1 MINLIKKILKK
12 FIRTREVK
20 EKVIIPTIKGEYL
33 KDRCALIT
41 GSSAGIG
48 YSIAESFLNNGA
60 SVIIVGRDENK
71 LNKAKAS
78 LLYDTNCSSDK
89 IFSHVLDIS
98 DVKNL
103 KVNFENIVKECNK
116 PIDIFVNN
124 AGINIGDYFPDTSE
138 EDYDKVLDT
147 NLKGTYFFSQ
157 IVCDYMV
164 NNKIKGNLLNVLSSS
179 SLRPGISPYIIS
191 KWGERSLT
199 LGLAKKYLPYGIIVN
214 AVAPGSTSTSMVN
227 HGELNDL
234 NCEYTLTE
242 RFVAPEEVAN
252 IATILVSNIG
262 RMIIGDT
269 IYITGG
275 AGLLTYDDMKY

>member
-1 MINLIKKILKK
+1 MIKLLKKILKK
-12 FIRTREVK
+12 FVKIKRVK
-20 EKVIIPTIKGEYL
+20 EKIIVPTIRGEYL

-41 GSSAGIG
+41 GGSSGIG

-60 SVIIVGRDENK
+60 SVIILGRDENK
-71 LNKAKAS
+71 LNKAKDS
-78 LLYDTNCSSDK
+78 LLHNTNCSTDK
-89 IFSHVLDIS
+89 IDTQVLDIS

-103 KVNFENIVKECNK
+103 KCNFENLIKKFNK
-116 PIDIFVNN
+116 KIDIFVNN
-124 AGINIGDYFPDTSE
+124 AGVNVGNYFPNTSE

-157 IVCDYMV
+157 VVCDYMV
-164 NNKIKGNLLNVLSSS
+164 SNNIKGNLLNVLSSS

-199 LGLAKKYLPYGIIVN
+199 LGLAKKYLQYGIIVN
-214 AVAPGSTSTSMVN
+214 AVAPGSTSTTMIN
-227 HGELNDL
+227 RGELNDL
-234 NCEYTLTE
+234 NCDYTLTK

-252 IATILVSNIG
+252 IATILVSNVG

-269 IYITGG
+269 IYMTGG

>member
-1 MINLIKKILKK
+1 MIKLLKKILKK
-12 FIRTREVK
+12 FVKIKRVK
-20 EKVIIPTIKGEYL
+20 EKIIVPTIRGEYL

-41 GSSAGIG
+41 GGSSGIG

-60 SVIIVGRDENK
+60 SVIILGRDENK
-71 LNKAKAS
+71 LNKAKDS
-78 LLYDTNCSSDK
+78 LLHNTNCSTDK
-89 IFSHVLDIS
+89 IDTQVLDIS

-103 KVNFENIVKECNK
+103 KCNFENLIKKFNK
-116 PIDIFVNN
+116 KIDIFVNN
-124 AGINIGDYFPDTSE
+124 AGVNVGNYFPNTSE

-164 NNKIKGNLLNVLSSS
+164 SNSIKGNLLNVLSSS

-199 LGLAKKYLPYGIIVN
+199 LGLAKKYLPYGIVVN
-214 AVAPGSTSTSMVN
+214 AVAPGSTSTAMVN

-234 NCEYTLTE
+234 NCDYTLTK

-252 IATILVSNIG
+252 IATILVSNVG
-262 RMIIGDT
+262 KMIIGDT
-269 IYITGG
+269 IYMTGG

>member
-1 MINLIKKILKK
+1 MIKLLKKILKK
-12 FIRTREVK
+12 FIKVKIVK
-20 EKVIIPTIKGEYL
+20 EKIVVSTIRGEYL
-33 KDRCALIT
+33 KGRCALIT
-41 GSSAGIG
+41 GASSGIG

-60 SVIIVGRDENK
+60 SVIILGRDENK
-71 LNKAKAS
+71 LNKAKDS
-78 LLYDTNCSSDK
+78 LLHDTNCSTDK
-89 IFSHVLDIS
+89 INTQVLDIS

-103 KVNFENIVKECNK
+103 KCNFENLIKKFNK
-116 PIDIFVNN
+116 KIDIFVNN
-124 AGINIGDYFPDTSE
+124 AGVNVGNYFPNTSE

-157 IVCDYMV
+157 VVCDYMV
-164 NNKIKGNLLNVLSSS
+164 SNNIKGNLLNVLSSS

-199 LGLAKKYLPYGIIVN
+199 LGLAKKYLPYGIVVN
-214 AVAPGSTSTSMVN
+214 AVAPGSTSTAMVN

-234 NCEYTLTE
+234 NCDYTLTK

-252 IATILVSNIG
+252 IATILVSNVG
-262 RMIIGDT
+262 KMIIGDT
-269 IYITGG
+269 IYMTGG